1 MHALVA
7 ASAVTAALL
16 RYCCGVGEWVSC
28 HYEDAR
34 TFDDMAEGTERAPD
48 FLLHGPR
55 RTSLRAQS
63 YSLEWMGVGEEREGG
78 GSRRREGP
86 RRNIKYLLDHYL
98 RDRIEESK
106 ECSLTKI
113 L

>member
-34 TFDDMAEGTERAPD
+34 TFDDMAEGTHSARFPITRPKEKK
-48 FLLHGPR
+48 FK
-55 RTSLRAQS
+55 
-63 YSLEWMGVGEEREGG
+63 
-78 GSRRREGP
+78 GS
-86 RRNIKYLLDHYL
+86 KL
-98 RDRIEESK
+98 
-106 ECSLTKI
+106 
-113 L
+113 